1 VNSTIGPATVVDV
14 EPMDDSADGVAAFL
28 TADPELDWR
37 LPEIEA
43 RVLRHFGP
51 GTKLKRT
58 VFHPMDEED
67 AEDAFILRVDTD
79 HAFDEKVGRLR
90 AFIRAEDEFIA
101 PVRRRL
107 TIGIL

>member
-1 VNSTIGPATVVDV
+1 MNSKAGPTTVDHV
-14 EPMDDSADGVAAFL
+14 EVVDDSADGVAAFL
-28 TADPELDWR
+28 AADPELDQR

-51 GTKLKRT
+51 GTRLKRT

-67 AEDAFILRVDTD
+67 AEAMFILRVVTD
-79 HAFDEKVGRLR
+79 MSFDQKVDRLK
-90 AFIRAEDEFIA
+90 AFIGDEDEFIA